1 MLRYLQG
8 YLKIRITG
16 YSPERFLNLCKNK
29 NILIWG
35 LESAHNSYDMFI
47 KVSGF
52 RKLKPIL
59 KKTQTRVSILGR
71 FGLPF
76 FFHKYR
82 KRKLFFISIGF
93 CLMLI
98 YSLTFFIWDIDFEGN
113 QMITDEVILE
123 YLDSQKVF
131 HGMAKR
137 KVNCEQIVRDIR
149 KNFDDIIWVS
159 ASMQGTRLF
168 IHVKENT
175 DTFEL
180 NQDKQS
186 PCDIVSDKT
195 GIVREIVIRSGVPQ
209 VQIGDEV
216 VAGDILVSGTIDVM
230 NDAGEVVAQNYVVAD
245 ADIVLETIY
254 HYEDIIHK
262 KHKNKVYTDRKRKIW
277 TIHLSDILFR
287 FGIQKNSFVSCEQ
300 YTKSAQLRFGENFYL
315 PFSFGEIEILE
326 YEWEVLEYNKNEME
340 KLLNDNL
347 ELFCRKM
354 EEQGAVIIEK
364 NLHINH
370 LSTESKAE
378 SLILSREYVG
388 ISRKIIDF

>member
-29 NILIWG
+29 KIAIWG
-35 LESAHNSYDMFI
+35 LEAAHNSYDMYM

-52 RKLKPIL
+52 RRLKPIL

-93 CLMLI
+93 CLALI
-98 YSLTFFIWDIDFEGN
+98 YALTFFIWDIDFEGN
-113 QMITDEVILE
+113 QMITDEVLLE
-123 YLDSQKVF
+123 YLETQEVF
-131 HGMAKR
+131 HGMSKR
-137 KVNCEQIVRDIR
+137 KVKCEQIVKDIR
-149 KNFDDIIWVS
+149 KEFDDIIWVS
-159 ASMQGTRLF
+159 ASMQGTKLF

-180 NQDKQS
+180 KQEAQT
-186 PCDIVSDKT
+186 PCDIVSDKN
-195 GIVREIVIRSGVPQ
+195 GIVREIVTRSGVPQ

-216 VAGDILVSGTIDVM
+216 VAGDVLVSGTVDVM
-230 NDAGEVVAQNYVVAD
+230 NDAGEVASQNHVVAD
-245 ADIVLETIY
+245 ADVLLETIY
-254 HYEDIIHK
+254 HYEDTVSK
-262 KHKNKVYTDRKRKIW
+262 KYKNKVYTDKKRRIW
-277 TIHLSDILFR
+277 CLHVGDILLN
-287 FGIQKNSFVSCEQ
+287 FGIQKNAFDSYEQ
-300 YTKSAQLRFGENFYL
+300 HTKSAQLKLGDNFYL
-315 PFSFGEIEILE
+315 PIFVGEKRILE
-326 YEWEVLEYNKNEME
+326 YEWEILEYNKEEME

-347 ELFCRKM
+347 ELFCRKL
-354 EEQGAVIIEK
+354 EEQGAVVMEK
-364 NLHINH
+364 ELQITHQA
-370 LSTESKAE
+370 SDSKAKAM
-378 SLILSREYVG
+378 ILSREYVG